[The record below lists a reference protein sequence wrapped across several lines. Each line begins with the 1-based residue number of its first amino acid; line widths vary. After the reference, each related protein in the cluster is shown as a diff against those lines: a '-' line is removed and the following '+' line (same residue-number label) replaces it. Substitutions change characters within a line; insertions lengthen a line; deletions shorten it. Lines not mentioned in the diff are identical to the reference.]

1 MARGFRDQF
10 DAATLKVMKKKSAEA
25 KARLM
30 GFCAAVVDDTPV
42 LTGALKGSWQLLNGN
57 NKNFDRTTPLDPS
70 GLVTKARLQQKI
82 KYLPI
87 HMDWKLTFGSPVKYA
102 HKIEFEGWSQKA
114 PQGMVRKN
122 IAIGGERLKALYLGV
137 FE

>member
-1 MARGFRDQF
+1 MGRGFRDQF

-42 LTGALKGSWQLLNGN
+42 LTGKLKGSWQILNGA
-57 NKNFDRTTPLDPS
+57 NKTFDTDTPEDPT
-70 GLVTKARLQQKI
+70 GLAVKARLQQKI
-82 KYLPI
+82 RYLPI
-87 HMDWKLTFGSPVKYA
+87 HMDWNLTFGSPAKYA

>member
-10 DAATLKVMKKKSAEA
+10 DAATLKVMKKKPAEA

-42 LTGALKGSWQLLNGN
+42 LSGKLKGSWQILTGAS
-57 NKNFDRTTPLDPS
+57 KGFDEKTPEDPS
-70 GLVTKARLQQKI
+70 GVITKARLQQKI
-82 KYLPI
+82 RYLPI
-87 HMDWKLTFGSPVKYA
+87 HMDWNLTFGSPVKYA
-102 HKIEFEGWSQKA
+102 HKIEFEGWSEKA

-137 FE
+137 FQ

>member
-1 MARGFRDQF
+1 
-10 DAATLKVMKKKSAEA
+10 
-25 KARLM
+25 
-30 GFCAAVVDDTPV
+30 
-42 LTGALKGSWQLLNGN
+42 
-57 NKNFDRTTPLDPS
+57 
-70 GLVTKARLQQKI
+70 
-82 KYLPI
+82 
-87 HMDWKLTFGSPVKYA
+87 MDWKLTFGSPVKYA

>member
-42 LTGALKGSWQLLNGN
+42 LTGKLKGSWQILTGSN
-57 NKNFDRTTPLDPS
+57 NVFDEGTPADPS
-70 GLVTKARLQQKI
+70 GAISKARLQQKI
-82 KYLPI
+82 RYLPI
-87 HMDWKLTFGSPVKYA
+87 HMDWKLSFGSPVKYA
-102 HKIEFEGWSQKA
+102 HKIEFEGWSEKA
-114 PQGMVRKN
+114 PAGMVRKN

-137 FE
+137 FQ